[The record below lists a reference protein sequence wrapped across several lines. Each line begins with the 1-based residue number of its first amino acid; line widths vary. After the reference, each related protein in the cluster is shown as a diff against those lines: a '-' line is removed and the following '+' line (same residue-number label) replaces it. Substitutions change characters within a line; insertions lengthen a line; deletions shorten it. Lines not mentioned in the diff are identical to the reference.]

1 MGALTSLATLGL
13 ELALAHKARED
24 QKDLLKAQRR
34 AEIRRIKLAE
44 AEERR
49 REQAALARR
58 LAQERARAG
67 ALGIATTGGS
77 FDAVLRGLEEE
88 SRALREAQDRETRAR
103 IELVRARH
111 AARRPRSLLE
121 DTPLR
126 LLELAPRLMD
136 SGRAERRSL
145 LE

>member
-13 ELALAHKARED
+13 ELALAHRARED
-24 QKDLLKAQRR
+24 RKDRFEDHKR
-34 AEIRRIKLAE
+34 AEIRRIEAAE

-67 ALGIATTGGS
+67 ALGISAAGGS

-88 SRALREAQDRETRAR
+88 SRALRAARDRETRAR

-111 AARRPRSLLE
+111 AARGRRSLL
-121 DTPLR
+121 DDAPSR
-126 LLELAPRLMD
+126 LLRVAPDLFGTEL
-136 SGRAERRSL
+136 GTRRSL